1 MYPPKP
7 FETSVAAFVGDVGKY
22 RLSTTPISE
31 KCAFSREFSL
41 PAMPCSRGFRPL
53 FTRSI
58 KAQDKRPQSQ
68 APSMRKYRTP
78 SRMTSVS
85 PASTKIAIR
94 GLANTKT
101 SADMTMQKAM
111 EMHTALFSPA
121 RIRAHA
127 RYNL

>member
-58 KAQDKRPQSQ
+58 KAQ
-68 APSMRKYRTP
+68 T
-78 SRMTSVS
+78 
-85 PASTKIAIR
+85 
-94 GLANTKT
+94 G
-101 SADMTMQKAM
+101 
-111 EMHTALFSPA
+111 
-121 RIRAHA
+121 
-127 RYNL
+127 YNLSSRNLIWDVRRIGLVVSHDSVNDGDHLPAGVAHGRHVGLPFISLFLKIKLQRRIVKHRR

>member
-58 KAQDKRPQSQ
+58 KAQ
-68 APSMRKYRTP
+68 T
-78 SRMTSVS
+78 
-85 PASTKIAIR
+85 
-94 GLANTKT
+94 G
-101 SADMTMQKAM
+101 
-111 EMHTALFSPA
+111 
-121 RIRAHA
+121 
-127 RYNL
+127 YNLSSRNLIWDVRRIGLVVSHDSVNDGDHLPAGVAHGRHVGLPFISFFLKIKLQRRIVKHRR